1 VEVGV
6 SRKDEIQEEF
16 GEGRHGGKFQ
26 SHFQCPRN
34 DNFLTHFKCPT
45 EERNCSLLIPSAR
58 SSVKDSI
65 SPMHSGNSVSCEHPE
80 IFKHTRD
87 FECPID

>member
-1 VEVGV
+1 VEVGA
-6 SRKDEIQEEF
+6 SRKAEIEEEF
-16 GEGRHGGKFQ
+16 GEGRYGKF
-26 SHFQCPRN
+26 HLQCPRN
-34 DNFLTHFKCPT
+34 DNFLTHLKCPT

-65 SPMHSGNSVSCEHPE
+65 SPMHSGSSLSCEHPE
-80 IFKHTRD
+80 MFKHTRD